1 MPAEQSEPQTNN
13 PQKLRILHI
22 EDAESKTSELKD
34 ALQDVP
40 GYQTDILEI
49 AEVTE
54 AISKI
59 SDALFDVIIFDLR
72 QPEPHSLKTLDEVV
86 AHAPGVAVIVVVDE
100 DNETLGETALERG
113 AQDYLIT
120 PEWNPSLLKRVFRY
134 ALGRK
139 HSEEQI
145 AKLAHYDS
153 LTGVANRFLFND
165 RLSQAEIRAER
176 SGQQIAVL
184 FLDLDHFH
192 GVNETLGYEMGDL
205 LLKEA
210 ALRIVSC
217 VRRQDTIAR
226 LGGDEFA
233 VVLEGISDPQDVT
246 SIAKQILEAFQEP
259 VYLDTH
265 PIFISVSIGMSVS
278 DDKHRDGQTL
288 IKQADIARYRAKD
301 HGRNNFQFFQ
311 VSLNEAA
318 QQRLNLEQ
326 ELNQA
331 LNRIFK
337 TSNNS

>member
-1 MPAEQSEPQTNN
+1 MTDQSTNSKPKSPQT
-13 PQKLRILHI
+13 LRLLVV
-22 EDAESKTSELKD
+22 DSAESSRESLLS

-40 GYQTDILEI
+40 GYRLDVLEI
-49 AEVTE
+49 NAVDE
-54 AISKI
+54 AITKL
-59 SDALFDVIIFDLR
+59 SDALFDVILFDLYA
-72 QPEPHSLKTLDEVV
+72 PDTDKLKALDELV
-86 AHAPGVAVIVVVDE
+86 AHAPGVAVIVIANQGEE
-100 DNETLGETALERG
+100 DLIDNALERG
-113 AQDYLIT
+113 AQDYLIRN
-120 PEWNPSLLKRVFRY
+120 EWESALLKRVFGY

-165 RLSQAEIRAER
+165 RLSQAEIRSER

-205 LLKEA
+205 LLKQA
-210 ALRIVSC
+210 ALRIVAC

-259 VYLDTH
+259 VYLDNH

-311 VSLNEAA
+311 VALNEAA

-331 LNRIFK
+331 LSRIFK
-337 TSNNS
+337 TSNNP